1 MPFFKKSTRREFLV
15 AGSSAALA
23 AATTAVS
30 AQTEAPGQCATEEPA
45 PAHFSA
51 KELFEG
57 AAQRTFS
64 GDKATQVAMP
74 MGGIGAG
81 CVCLN
86 GYGGLQDFSIRER
99 PETTALPDGFNANSP
114 EAAFAVLH
122 IKGSSSVTKLV
133 EGPFPPFKIFDQG
146 LQGQGL
152 RRGGFEGFPRFQKC
166 TFKGE
171 YPFGEAQLSDPL
183 VPLEVKLTG
192 WNPFI
197 PLDDKNSGIPCVIL
211 EYTLRNTS
219 HQPVEYEFSYHLSH
233 LAPGC
238 KKEEEAST
246 NAVIPGKGV
255 FLSNT

>member
-23 AATTAVS
+23 AATSAVS
-30 AQTEAPGQCATEEPA
+30 AQTDSLVP
-45 PAHFSA
+45 
-51 KELFEG
+51 G
-57 AAQRTFS
+57 AAADAASESTHSASKDLLESAEQRTYS

-74 MGGIGAG
+74 LGGIGTGAI
-81 CVCLN
+81 CLN
-86 GYGGLQDFSIRER
+86 GYGGLQDYSIRER
-99 PETTALPDGFNANSP
+99 PETTALPVRDSSDSP
-114 EAAFAVLH
+114 EAAFAVLR
-122 IKGSSSVTKLV
+122 IKGDSSVARLV

-146 LQGQGL
+146 LQGGGMYRAGYEGL
-152 RRGGFEGFPRFQKC
+152 PRFQKC

-171 YPFGEAQLSDPL
+171 YPFGEAQLSDPS

-211 EYTLRNTS
+211 EYTLRNAP

-238 KKEEEAST
+238 KKDESGST
-246 NAVIPGKGV
+246 NTVIPGKGV
-255 FLSNT
+255 F

>member
-23 AATTAVS
+23 AATSAVS
-30 AQTEAPGQCATEEPA
+30 AQTDSLDSGA
-45 PAHFSA
+45 PAVPASEATPYAA
-51 KELFEG
+51 KDLFEN

-64 GDKATQVAMP
+64 GDKTTQVAMP
-74 MGGIGAG
+74 LGGIGTGAI
-81 CVCLN
+81 CLN
-86 GYGGLQDFSIRER
+86 GNGGLQDYSIRER
-99 PETTALPDGFNANSP
+99 PETTALPEGFNANSP
-114 EAAFAVLH
+114 EAAFAVLR
-122 IKGSSSVTKLV
+122 IKGDSSVAKLV
-133 EGPFPPFKIFDQG
+133 EGPFPIFKIFDQG
-146 LQGQGL
+146 LQGGGMYRAGYEGL
-152 RRGGFEGFPRFQKC
+152 PRFQKC

-171 YPFGEAQLSDPL
+171 YPFGEAQISDPA

-233 LAPGC
+233 RAAKRMNRGQR
-238 KKEEEAST
+238 
-246 NAVIPGKGV
+246 IP
-255 FLSNT
+255 

>member
-1 MPFFKKSTRREFLV
+1 MSFFKKSTRREFLV

-23 AATTAVS
+23 AATASAANATAEPDAAAIAS
-30 AQTEAPGQCATEEPA
+30 DNAAPA
-45 PAHFSA
+45 PDAQ
-51 KELFEG
+51 FEK
-57 AAQRTFS
+57 AEQRTFS
-64 GDKATQVAMP
+64 GDTATQVAMP
-74 MGGIGAG
+74 LGGIGAG
-81 CVCLN
+81 SVCLN
-86 GYGGLQDFSIRER
+86 GYGGLQDFAIHER
-99 PETTALPDGFNANSP
+99 PATTALPSVWSSNSP
-114 EAAFAVLH
+114 QAAFALLH
-122 IKGSSSVTKLV
+122 IKGSPSVTKLV

-146 LQGQGL
+146 LQGEGL

-171 YPFGEAQLSDPL
+171 YPFGEARFSDSS

-233 LAPGC
+233 RC
-238 KKEEEAST
+238 
-246 NAVIPGKGV
+246 V
-255 FLSNT
+255 